1 MKTIEVAL
9 SEAVQDGIVNHGNWT
24 RMKHCLNRAAAGK
37 PITVGFIGGSITQ
50 DAGASVHE
58 NCYAYR
64 VYQWWKEQFPQA
76 EISYVNAGIGATT
89 SHFGVARVQSDLLYA
104 KPDFVVVEFS
114 VNDNDIDGIDET
126 DFFRE
131 TYEGLIRRI
140 YGADF
145 EPAVLLVHNVRYNDG
160 SSAEDFHVEVG
171 KAYDLP
177 SVSMRKTVYPP
188 VRDGEVK
195 ASDISGDNLHPND
208 LGHKV
213 LACLITSFLE
223 KVAAED
229 KMPEQSDGHE
239 IPETKISMCVA
250 NGVLNRKTVTEN
262 SYENA
267 VRLQNGTG
275 SYPPSDCTLS
285 GFAADETEQ
294 EELRDIF
301 KGGWTASKVGDSIVF
316 EVNGR
321 NIAAQYR
328 KSVKQPTLIAKVI
341 VDGDEEHGV
350 LLDGNFDQD
359 WGDKLQLDKVVHH
372 GAGGRHRVEV
382 RIVKA
387 SESDQVPFYLVS
399 LIVAG

>member
-1 MKTIEVAL
+1 MEMIEMML
-9 SEAVQDGIVNHGNWT
+9 SEAVQDGIVNHGNWI
-24 RMKHCLNRAAAGK
+24 RMKQCLDKAAASE
-37 PITVGFIGGSITQ
+37 PVTVGFLGGSITQ

-64 VYQWWKEQFPQA
+64 VYQWWKKNFPQS

-131 TYEGLIRRI
+131 TYEGLVRRI
-140 YGADF
+140 FGADF

-160 SSAEDFHVEVG
+160 SSAEDFHVEIG

-177 SVSMRKTVYPP
+177 SVSMRKTVYPL
-188 VRDGEVK
+188 VEDGRVK

-213 LACLITSFLE
+213 LAELITSFLE
-223 KVAAED
+223 KVRAEQETAAA
-229 KMPEQSDGHE
+229 DGSHVMLSE
-239 IPETKISMCVA
+239 
-250 NGVLNRKTVTEN
+250 KTVTEN

-267 VRLQNGTG
+267 VRLQNGIDG
-275 SYPPSDCTLS
+275 YASSNWKAD
-285 GFAADETEQ
+285 GFVADGAKQ
-294 EELRDIF
+294 EALRDIF

-316 EVNGR
+316 EVTGC

-328 KSVKQPTLIAKVI
+328 KSVKQPTPIAKVI

-359 WGDKLQLDKVVHH
+359 WGDKLQLDKVFHH
-372 GAGGRHRVEV
+372 GKGGQHRVEV
-382 RIVKA
+382 RIVQA
-387 SESDQVPFYLVS
+387 SEEDQAPFYLTS